1 MQVSAWHALDEACAP
16 VIDCNV
22 PRLINAAS
30 TISRKS
36 SCLPSDGLSMGSEGR
51 GGLFGLQALD
61 RLEERGSRNGRGGMH
76 DNMYVC
82 IAAVCMI
89 ICMCV

>member
-1 MQVSAWHALDEACAP
+1 
-16 VIDCNV
+16 
-22 PRLINAAS
+22 
-30 TISRKS
+30 
-36 SCLPSDGLSMGSEGR
+36 MGSEGR